1 MMIDELTFKYIE
13 EHSGEDVHAL
23 ALRKFPAGVDA
34 RTALNQI
41 AARQKMRKKVP
52 LWAENSGVVYPGHLS
67 VEQCSSQTTAG
78 FKAQIVDSI
87 AGGKG
92 FTLVDL
98 TGGMGVDCYFMS
110 AKAGRAVYVERD
122 SGLCRLA
129 AHNFGVLGRKTEVVN
144 SEAEE
149 YLCGL
154 CNDGADI
161 IYLDPARRDASGRKM
176 VSLHDCSPDV
186 TVLRDKLLKVAPDVL
201 VKLSPMLDISLAVS
215 ELNCVYKVYVVSV
228 HNECKELVIHLRRG
242 YAGQYGIECVDFG
255 NDGCEARFVSSSEEE
270 AGSVPVYADG
280 VGQYLYEPCG
290 AVMKAG
296 LFRSVAVRF
305 GVEKLHP
312 NSHLYTSAVPV
323 EHFPGRVFEV
333 EEVLPFSKRETARI
347 SRELACANIAVRNF
361 PLTAEALRRKLGMK
375 DGGEVYLFG
384 TTLKEGDKVLIV
396 TRKYNG

>member
-1 MMIDELTFKYIE
+1 
-13 EHSGEDVHAL
+13 
-23 ALRKFPAGVDA
+23 
-34 RTALNQI
+34 
-41 AARQKMRKKVP
+41 
-52 LWAENSGVVYPGHLS
+52 
-67 VEQCSSQTTAG
+67 
-78 FKAQIVDSI
+78 
-87 AGGKG
+87 
-92 FTLVDL
+92 
-98 TGGMGVDCYFMS
+98 
-110 AKAGRAVYVERD
+110 
-122 SGLCRLA
+122 
-129 AHNFGVLGRKTEVVN
+129 
-144 SEAEE
+144 
-149 YLCGL
+149 
-154 CNDGADI
+154 
-161 IYLDPARRDASGRKM
+161 M

-186 TVLRDKLLKVAPDVL
+186 TVLRDKLLEVAPDVL

-215 ELNCVYKVYVVSV
+215 ELNCVYRVYVVSV
-228 HNECKELVIHLRRG
+228 HSECKELVLHLRRG
-242 YAGQYGIECVDFG
+242 YAGQYRIECVDFG